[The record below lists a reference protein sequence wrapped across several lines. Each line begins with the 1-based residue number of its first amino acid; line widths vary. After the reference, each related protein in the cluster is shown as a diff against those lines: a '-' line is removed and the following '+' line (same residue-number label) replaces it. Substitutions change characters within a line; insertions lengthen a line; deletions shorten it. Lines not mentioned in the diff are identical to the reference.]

1 MYYFLIPVG
10 MFYIFFWDFIFLK
23 SLCWIFGKWDDTAQ
37 NLAKK
42 GNHKRYSCICSN
54 RTRYVNILINIHHS
68 QDKLGTILPRL
79 SILNFFSIFKKI
91 SLALYQINFI
101 LSHWTN
107 GNYWSRAENCESF
120 TGIVGAVY
128 WCARNCRSWPGFQT
142 SVPGTPST
150 SPVLQ
155 LPGTRLSPGAA
166 LDSLTSQKLW
176 GAGLG
181 IQSLAAGHTYHNQSI
196 IKAVWYTFM
205 NTQLPNISYQQKL
218 NKKL

>member
-120 TGIVGAVY
+120 K
-128 WCARNCRSWPGFQT
+128 RNCGSCLL
-142 SVPGTPST
+142 VCKE
-150 SPVLQ
+150 L
-155 LPGTRLSPGAA
+155 
-166 LDSLTSQKLW
+166 QKLTW
-176 GAGLG
+176 FSNICSWDSFHISSSTAAWYSAVSRGCSGLTDFPETLGGRAGDPITG
-181 IQSLAAGHTYHNQSI
+181 CWTHISQPINNQGCLI
-196 IKAVWYTFM
+196 YLYEYTTTKYFLPTKA
-205 NTQLPNISYQQKL
+205 
-218 NKKL
+218 

>member
-1 MYYFLIPVG
+1 MYCFLIPVG

-23 SLCWIFGKWDDTAQ
+23 SLCWIFGKWHDTAQ

-42 GNHKRYSCICSN
+42 GTHKRYSCICSN
-54 RTRYVNILINIHHS
+54 RTHYVNILINIHHS

-79 SILNFFSIFKKI
+79 SILNFFSIVLLYIKSTLYWATEQMATTGAEQRIVK
-91 SLALYQINFI
+91 ALN
-101 LSHWTN
+101 
-107 GNYWSRAENCESF
+107 
-120 TGIVGAVY
+120 GIVGAVY

-155 LPGTRLSPGAA
+155 LPGTRLSLGAA
-166 LDSLTSQKLW
+166 PDSLTSQKLW

-205 NTQLPNISYQQKL
+205 NIQLPNISYQQKL